1 MFVLFKFTLFYV
13 LTQAGAERGE
23 VLLQAVQHVC
33 VEELGP
39 GDSKLIEFLHGMNV
53 FDIEIEPR

>member
-1 MFVLFKFTLFYV
+1 MFVLFEFTVFYV

-33 VEELGP
+33 MEELDP
-39 GDSKLIEFLHGMNV
+39 GDSKHIEFLHGTRDER
-53 FDIEIEPR
+53 F